1 MVRLRG
7 FPRVSIKYEVP
18 ALKERK
24 LRHKVEIYVPAKTE
38 TQRLIAHLVFK
49 RFCEFFGGAT
59 VTVAKGGLINS
70 DGALIED
77 EIAIV
82 RSFVKSID
90 GSVRKLVRKQAHD
103 VQLAL
108 DQDAV
113 TVVLDNTCA
122 FIEREDSEVPY
133 KAYEE
138 MNYTIRR

>member
-1 MVRLRG
+1 MSLMRVRG
-7 FPRVSIKYEVP
+7 FPRVSVKYEVP
-18 ALKERK
+18 PLRETK

-38 TQRLIAHLVFK
+38 TQRLVAHLVFK

-59 VTVAKGGLINS
+59 VTVAKGGWINS

-82 RSFVKSID
+82 HSFVKAID
-90 GSVRKLVRKQAHD
+90 SSVRKLVRKQAHH

-113 TVVLDNTCA
+113 TVVFDNTCT
-122 FIEREDSEVPY
+122 FIERED
-133 KAYEE
+133 
-138 MNYTIRR
+138 